1 MERVSLG
8 SVKVAGILLVGLFIY
23 DITWVYGGP
32 VMESVAKSV
41 QGPIKIL
48 FVSSFADPNAD
59 PPVKLTTS
67 LLGLGD
73 IVVPGLF
80 SALLLRFDAERANA
94 DPAHAEH
101 GRFPKPYF
109 HACLVAYMAGLG
121 ATVAVMFYFKAAQP
135 ALFYLVPACLGA
147 AGGTAL
153 WRREVK
159 SLLAYDEDTE
169 EEEEGQEQDAV
180 ASKKED

>member
-48 FVSSFADPNAD
+48 FVSKWADPTAD
-59 PPVKLTTS
+59 PPTKLMTS

-73 IVVPGLF
+73 IVVPGTNVSVL
-80 SALLLRFDAERANA
+80 
-94 DPAHAEH
+94 
-101 GRFPKPYF
+101 
-109 HACLVAYMAGLG
+109 
-121 ATVAVMFYFKAAQP
+121 
-135 ALFYLVPACLGA
+135 
-147 AGGTAL
+147 
-153 WRREVK
+153 
-159 SLLAYDEDTE
+159 
-169 EEEEGQEQDAV
+169 
-180 ASKKED
+180 